1 MLAVDTE
8 MVEELA
14 LVNVASD
21 NWKPKTEAPMTT
33 SMARAIRSLP
43 CFIVTVMR
51 SPKADAAATQFRRSC
66 RS

>member
-1 MLAVDTE
+1 MPAVDAE

-21 NWKPKTEAPMTT
+21 GRKPKTEAPMTA

-51 SPKADAAATQFRRSC
+51 GPKACARGYAVPQVL
-66 RS
+66 